1 MNFSEIKEFTQ
12 TCPKLERIGT
22 HSHVRGLGLDPS
34 TLSVIARSSEGLVG
48 QEKARRALGLVAEM
62 AREGKIAGRAVLLS
76 GPPGSGKTALAR
88 ALACSLDS
96 SSGTSVPFVTVSA
109 SELYSRDFSRSEA
122 ILQAL
127 RKAIA
132 VRISEE
138 TEVIEGEVVELQI
151 DRPAG
156 ISSGTAAKVGK
167 VTLKTTEME
176 TVYDLGNKMIE
187 CLVKE
192 KVTAGDVIAI
202 DKASG
207 RITKLGRSFTRSRD
221 YDALAAQTK
230 FVQCPDGELQKRR
243 SVTHTVSL
251 HEIDVINSRTQGFLA
266 LFSGDSGEIKA
277 EVRDQ
282 IDAKIAEWK
291 EEGKAILVPG
301 VLFIDEV
308 HILDM
313 ESFAFLGRALE
324 SPNAPLVVMA
334 SNRGMTRVRDRGLSA
349 EQQEVTPHGIPFDLL
364 DRLVVVSMDPFT
376 ESDLKEIV
384 KIRAVEEDVELDPD
398 ALLVLARC
406 AKESSLRYAC
416 NLISLSNLIR
426 LRSTGSVPGPVTIT
440 HVKRARTLFLD
451 EKRSSKYLQQY
462 HDHFNRLYQ
471 NANGVE
477 SLETAS
483 DIAAVGGDSASSE
496 TAAPEAMIV
505 S

>member
-1 MNFSEIKEFTQ
+1 MNFNEIKEFTQ

-88 ALACSLDS
+88 ALACCLDS
-96 SSGTSVPFVTVSA
+96 SSGTSVPFVAVSA
-109 SELYSRDFSRSEA
+109 SELYSRDFSRAEA
-122 ILQAL
+122 LLQAL
-127 RKAIA
+127 RRAIA

-138 TEVIEGEVVELQI
+138 TEVIEGEVVEIQI
-151 DRPAG
+151 DRPAVTT
-156 ISSGTAAKVGK
+156 GTATKVGK
-167 VTLKTTEME
+167 ITLKTTEME
-176 TVYDLGNKMIE
+176 TVYDLGGKMID
-187 CLVKE
+187 CLIKE

-202 DKASG
+202 DKSSG

-221 YDALAAQTK
+221 YDAMAAQTK

-266 LFSGDSGEIKA
+266 LFSGDSGEIKS

-301 VLFIDEV
+301 LLFIDEV

-334 SNRGMTRVRDRGLSA
+334 SNRGMTRVRDHGLSK

-384 KIRAVEEDVELDPD
+384 RIRAVEEDVELDPD
-398 ALLVLARC
+398 ALLVLARI
-406 AKESSLRYAC
+406 AKEASLRYAC
-416 NLISLSNLIR
+416 NLISLANLIR
-426 LRSTGSVPGPVTIT
+426 LRTSGAVAGPVTT
-440 HVKRARTLFLD
+440 SHVKKAYSLFLD
-451 EKRSSKYLQQY
+451 EKRSSKYLEEYRQ
-462 HDHFNRLYQ
+462 HFLTVSGAKAVIESSDETETITPTGDVSPQ
-471 NANGVE
+471 DSNAE
-477 SLETAS
+477 PMS
-483 DIAAVGGDSASSE
+483 
-496 TAAPEAMIV
+496 V